1 MHKTILTLILAAAL
15 GACASTGSEPNADR
29 SEATTAKAEKPK
41 MSCRRDKSTGSRLGE
56 RICTPVGD

>member
-1 MHKTILTLILAAAL
+1 MVPKTILILIMAAAMS
-15 GACASTGSEPNADR
+15 ACAATSKEQSAGD
-29 SEATTAKAEKPK
+29 EATAAGEPKQK

>member
-1 MHKTILTLILAAAL
+1 MVPKTILILLLAAAM
-15 GACASTGSEPNADR
+15 GACATTGSEQQVGD
-29 SEATTAKAEKPK
+29 EATAAKEPKQK

>member
-1 MHKTILTLILAAAL
+1 MLPKTILILILAAATS
-15 GACASTGSEPNADR
+15 ACATTGSEQAKGD
-29 SEATTAKAEKPK
+29 ETTAAEQPKQK